1 MNPANNQMPNP
12 IQMMIQAGNPQNLAK
27 MLKDNKEVMNSEM
40 GKNFVGML
48 EKGDMSGV
56 AGLGQN
62 ISQTM
67 GFTPDNLKQRIP
79 EPIRKMMGI

>member
-1 MNPANNQMPNP
+1 MNPMQNQQINP
-12 IQMMIQAGNPQNLAK
+12 LQMMIQAGNPQNLAK

-79 EPIRKMMGI
+79 QPIRNMLGM

>member
-1 MNPANNQMPNP
+1 MGQMPNP
-12 IQMMIQAGNPQNLAK
+12 LQMMIQAGNPQNLAK
-27 MLKDNKEVMNSEM
+27 MLKDDKEVMNSEM

-56 AGLGQN
+56 AGLGKN
-62 ISQTM
+62 VSQTM

-79 EPIRKMMGI
+79 ENIRKMIGL

>member
-1 MNPANNQMPNP
+1 MNPTQNQMPNP

>member
-1 MNPANNQMPNP
+1 MGQMPNP

-27 MLKDNKEVMNSEM
+27 MLKDNKEVMNSDM

-56 AGLGQN
+56 TGLGQN

-67 GFTPDNLKQRIP
+67 GFTPDNLKQKIP
-79 EPIRKMMGI
+79 EPVRRMLGI

>member
-1 MNPANNQMPNP
+1 MNPMKNQMPNP
-12 IQMMIQAGNPQNLAK
+12 VQMMIQAGNPQNLAK
-27 MLKDNKEVMNSEM
+27 MLKDNKEVMGSEM

-62 ISQTM
+62 ISETM

-79 EPIRKMMGI
+79 EPIRRALGM